1 MIYLK
6 KWIVYVITIKIPMTF
21 FLDIEKNPKFQI
33 EPQKT
38 LNSHS
43 NQNVGEIFKS
53 LLSRSFTLSWA
64 LTGKKKKNY
73 FLSYLFTALYF
84 FKQFKKETGGG

>member
-1 MIYLK
+1 MDK
-6 KWIVYVITIKIPMTF
+6 VYVITIKMPMTF

-43 NQNVGEIFKS
+43 NQNIGEIFKS
-53 LLSRSFTLSWA
+53 LLSRSLLPLA
-64 LTGKKKKNY
+64 
-73 FLSYLFTALYF
+73 
-84 FKQFKKETGGG
+84 EP